1 MSFAMTLW
9 ACLSCTYPACK
20 IELIHGKE
28 FVLSFVPA
36 VSLEWLDIKHIL
48 CQLSASTKT
57 AA

>member
-1 MSFAMTLW
+1 MSFAMNMW
-9 ACLSCTYPACK
+9 AFLSCTSPPCN

-36 VSLEWLDIKHIL
+36 VSLEWLVIKHIL
-48 CQLSASTKT
+48 CQMSASTKT